1 MSAYIKHVGR
11 KYYFDMTNI
20 KADYTFLHANACSRR
35 KQRELKRLDPYAHRV
50 GQHLRFRT
58 PEDLQK
64 HIDKYFESC
73 MTKVRNKDGALMLDE
88 DGEPLYVQ
96 SKPYTLSGL
105 ALHLGI
111 TTATLRTYRNKSR
124 AGLIRPEYADII
136 LTARQRIEEYAEGQ
150 LYSRDGNRGGE
161 FVLRAGFG
169 WRTKSERNSEKIT
182 KKKMKMQL
190 EEQKL
195 KSKLIQQGL
204 DEADTSVEIKITRA
218 SERNGEKSDDN
229 EE

>member
-35 KQRELKRLDPYAHRV
+35 KQRELKRIDPYAHRV
-50 GQHLRFRT
+50 GQYLRFKT
-58 PEDLQK
+58 PKELQK
-64 HIDKYFESC
+64 HVDEYFESC
-73 MTKVRNKDGALMLDE
+73 MTKVRNKNGALMIDE

-96 SKPYTLSGL
+96 SKPYTISGL

-111 TTATLRTYRNKSR
+111 TTGTLRSYKNKAR

-150 LYSRDGNRGGE
+150 LYSKDGNRGGE

-169 WRTKSERNSEKIT
+169 WQTKSERTSEKLM
-182 KKKMKMQL
+182 KKKTRAQL

-195 KSKLIQQGL
+195 KSKLLQQGF
-204 DEADTSVEIKITRA
+204 DESDTSVEIKITRA
-218 SERNGEKSDDN
+218 SERNGEKS
-229 EE
+229 EEND